1 MNRFE
6 NVPTTILGTGYLN
19 EPHMS
24 VVSVNDCS
32 SSVAGVMAQMNRGRA
47 HFKQKVCENAKA
59 RELVDIAMV
68 NVASD
73 VQVMRLR
80 DIVTSEGDEDGAGSA
95 GAAADVPSASDLD
108 EADAAFVPVKDLPDI
123 TLKAHGLTRL
133 NDGIVRALN
142 LVHDHAQ
149 RQLRAGINVKRSLVL
164 IYTDGRDEPAGNV
177 DEAAELIAKMVAK
190 AQVKVVF
197 LGFGD
202 FDRATAEQLT
212 KSCGGYFEA
221 NFDASDGVPFDR
233 FFHFMSEIACGMS
246 QLAPGTAI
254 ATTEAFDGDDD
265 DIRFVCTD
273 GVTTFEEFCK

>member
-80 DIVTSEGDEDGAGSA
+80 DVVSGEGDVNDAGPAS
-95 GAAADVPSASDLD
+95 AAADTLSAPDLD

-190 AQVKVVF
+190 DQVKVVF

-202 FDRATAEQLT
+202 
-212 KSCGGYFEA
+212 
-221 NFDASDGVPFDR
+221 FDASDGVPFDR

-246 QLAPGTAI
+246 RLAPGTAI
-254 ATTEAFDGDDD
+254 ATSETFDGDDD

>member
-6 NVPTTILGTGYLN
+6 NAPTTILGTGYLN

-73 VQVMRLR
+73 VQVMRLH
-80 DIVTSEGDEDGAGSA
+80 DMVPAAGGPTDGTPAD
-95 GAAADVPSASDLD
+95 AAVPSTAPELD
-108 EADAAFVPVKDLPDI
+108 EVDAAFVPVKELPDI

-164 IYTDGRDEPAGNV
+164 IYTDGRDEPGGKV
-177 DEAAELIAKMVAK
+177 DEAADLIAKMVAK
-190 AQVKVVF
+190 DQVKVVF

-202 FDRATAEQLT
+202 YDRATAERLT
-212 KSCGGYFEA
+212 ESCGGYFEA

-254 ATTEAFDGDDD
+254 ATSETFDGEDD
-265 DIRFVCTD
+265 DIRFICTD
-273 GVTTFEEFCK
+273 GVTSFEEFCK

>member
-80 DIVTSEGDEDGAGSA
+80 RPGRGRC
-95 GAAADVPSASDLD
+95 
-108 EADAAFVPVKDLPDI
+108 
-123 TLKAHGLTRL
+123 RL
-133 NDGIVRALN
+133 CPR
-142 LVHDHAQ
+142 
-149 RQLRAGINVKRSLVL
+149 
-164 IYTDGRDEPAGNV
+164 
-177 DEAAELIAKMVAK
+177 
-190 AQVKVVF
+190 
-197 LGFGD
+197 
-202 FDRATAEQLT
+202 
-212 KSCGGYFEA
+212 
-221 NFDASDGVPFDR
+221 
-233 FFHFMSEIACGMS
+233 
-246 QLAPGTAI
+246 
-254 ATTEAFDGDDD
+254 
-265 DIRFVCTD
+265 
-273 GVTTFEEFCK
+273 

>member
-80 DIVTSEGDEDGAGSA
+80 DIVTSEGDEDGAGPA
-95 GAAADVPSASDLD
+95 VAAADVPSASDLD

-133 NDGIVRALN
+133 NDGIERALN

-190 AQVKVVF
+190 DQVKVVF

>member
-6 NVPTTILGTGYLN
+6 NAPTTILGTGYLN

-73 VQVMRLR
+73 VQVMRLY
-80 DIVTSEGDEDGAGSA
+80 DMVPAAGAPTEGTPADAAVPSTTSE
-95 GAAADVPSASDLD
+95 LD
-108 EADAAFVPVKDLPDI
+108 EFDAAFVPVKELPDI

-164 IYTDGRDEPAGNV
+164 IYTDGRDEPGGKV
-177 DEAAELIAKMVAK
+177 DEAADLIAKMVAK
-190 AQVKVVF
+190 DQVKVVF

-202 FDRATAEQLT
+202 YDRATAERLT
-212 KSCGGYFEA
+212 ESCGGYFEA

-254 ATTEAFDGDDD
+254 ATSETFDGEDD
-265 DIRFVCTD
+265 DIRFICTD
-273 GVTTFEEFCK
+273 GVTSFEEFCK